1 MEEITGKIIHIIAE
15 YIGKEDSELTA
26 EDRFTDIGLD
36 SLDVMELVMQMQDEF
51 DCKIELNQ
59 NIGSIADLAALI
71 ESLQK

>member
-15 YIGKEDSELTA
+15 YIGKEDSEITA

-71 ESLQK
+71 ESLQQ

>member
-15 YIGKEDSELTA
+15 YIGKEDTELTA

-71 ESLQK
+71 ESLQQ